1 MAKIG
6 EQDAFEQ
13 AIRAGRLRP
22 KMNFNQ
28 KVWALTARIPAG
40 SVSTY
45 AQIAHKL
52 GTRAYRA
59 VGQALHHNPYA
70 PEVPCHRVVASD
82 GRLGGFAM
90 GLPLKKKMLAAE
102 GVRMER
108 ERVNLAESM
117 FKFQ

>member
-1 MAKIG
+1 MAQNG
-6 EQDAFEQ
+6 EQDPFEQ
-13 AIRAGRLRP
+13 AIRAGRLLP

-40 SVSTY
+40 SVTTY
-45 AQIAHKL
+45 GQIAHQL

-70 PEVPCHRVVASD
+70 PGVPCHRVVAGD
-82 GRLGGFAM
+82 GRLTGYAM
-90 GLPLKKKMLAAE
+90 GLPKKKKMLAAE
-102 GVRMER
+102 GVRLNR

-117 FKFQ
+117 YKFR

>member
-1 MAKIG
+1 MARNN
-6 EQDAFEQ
+6 EQNQFEQ
-13 AIRAGRLRP
+13 AIRAGRLHP

-45 AQIAHKL
+45 AAIAHKL

-59 VGQALHHNPYA
+59 VGQALHHNPYS
-70 PEVPCHRVVASD
+70 PGVPCHRVVASD

-90 GLPLKKKMLAAE
+90 GLPMKVKMLAAE
-102 GVRMER
+102 GVRVER
-108 ERVNLAESM
+108 ERVNLAQSM
-117 FKFQ
+117 FKFR